1 MEIDSELN
9 LPLLEN
15 IENDIGNVEY
25 MATKLRGISYRNKNK
40 LFLKIVQGDEWV
52 IPKEY
57 TYKKKKKLFVHGD
70 YIQILL
76 LENIKQLIIKNENM
90 ETEMRRMKDRIYEL
104 EKRSVN
110 AKEEIAR
117 ELELIRILLES
128 LLRRSK

>member
-52 IPKEY
+52 IPK
-57 TYKKKKKLFVHGD
+57 
-70 YIQILL
+70 
-76 LENIKQLIIKNENM
+76 
-90 ETEMRRMKDRIYEL
+90 
-104 EKRSVN
+104 
-110 AKEEIAR
+110 
-117 ELELIRILLES
+117 
-128 LLRRSK
+128 

>member
-76 LENIKQLIIKNENM
+76 LENIKQLIRKNENI

-104 EKRSVN
+104 EKRN
-110 AKEEIAR
+110 FKI
-117 ELELIRILLES
+117 
-128 LLRRSK
+128 